1 MFSKGKKVS
10 TYQPSVAKLKGSI
23 TYWEN
28 YYKVRLKPDSEKLL
42 LKNAE
47 SSIQNKKQISAFI
60 HGYLRGLL
68 VDPTKYVFR
77 TKSDSTNFDMFESED
92 TNTLPV
98 KVLTDISDT
107 VPSYLSGS
115 SRISFTD
122 FIRSQKG
129 SRNLV
134 LSTD

>member
-77 TKSDSTNFDMFESED
+77 TKSDSTNFDMFESEEAI
-92 TNTLPV
+92 TLPD
-98 KVLTDISDT
+98 KVLTDLSVKVFSSSSD
-107 VPSYLSGS
+107 P
-115 SRISFTD
+115 SRISFGD
-122 FIRSQKG
+122 FLRSQKG
-129 SRNLV
+129 S
-134 LSTD
+134 